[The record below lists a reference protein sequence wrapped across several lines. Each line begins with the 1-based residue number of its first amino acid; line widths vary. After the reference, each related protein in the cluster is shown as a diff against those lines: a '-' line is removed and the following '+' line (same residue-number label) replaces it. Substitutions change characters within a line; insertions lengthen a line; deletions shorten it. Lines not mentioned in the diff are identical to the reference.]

1 MYIIYELSDYWVE
14 DNHKIERDST
24 ADYIMDEDLNITI

>member
-1 MYIIYELSDYWVE
+1 MYIIYELPDYWVE
-14 DNHKIERDST
+14 GNHKIKYDST

>member
-14 DNHKIERDST
+14 DAYKMECDST
-24 ADYIMDEDLNITI
+24 ADYVMDEDLNITI